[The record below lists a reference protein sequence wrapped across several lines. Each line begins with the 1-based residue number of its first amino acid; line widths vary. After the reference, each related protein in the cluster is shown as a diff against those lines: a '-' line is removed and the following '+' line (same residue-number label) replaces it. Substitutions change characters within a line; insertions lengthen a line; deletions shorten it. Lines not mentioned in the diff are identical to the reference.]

1 MLNYVI
7 IADDLTGANATGV
20 LIKKLNLKT
29 VTLMNSLKKD
39 DLGKAYDTVLYS
51 TDSRGVEKEDA
62 YERVLQA
69 TEFFFSS
76 DVKVYGKRIDS
87 TLRGNIGAEI
97 DGMLDSLPRDTI
109 AAIVPSFPDA
119 NRQAVGGYLLVNG
132 KSLED
137 TDAAKDGKKPINSSV
152 IEKLVKEQ
160 SKYEVASI
168 YLEDVKKGYK
178 NLQDKIMDIYN
189 KSKKLII
196 FDAVDNKDLEIIS
209 KALIN
214 TNIKFT
220 CVDPGPFTAE
230 TIKQYVALDKENKKE
245 VNYKDNNKNKNNK
258 VLMSIGSITDTT
270 RAQLERILKDRNIFK
285 IDINSRKLLS
295 DLNTKHEEIDRI
307 ANKVIANQDSYDIF
321 CIVLDSLYEEV
332 RINLD
337 EEAKKQNTTKEFL
350 SQIMNTAVA
359 EMSYKIM
366 QEIKSIKGIF
376 SSGGDISVSICRK
389 FNSAGLEL
397 LDEVIPLAAY
407 GKFIEGEFPDMRIVS
422 KGGMVG
428 QEDAMELCI
437 DYLLKNINCD

>member
-20 LIKKLNLKT
+20 LIKKLGLKP

-39 DLGKAYDTVLYS
+39 DLEKSYDTVLYS

-62 YERVLQA
+62 YERVYQA
-69 TEFFFSS
+69 TEFFFNSN
-76 DVKVYGKRIDS
+76 VNVYGKRIDS
-87 TLRGNIGAEI
+87 TLRGNIGSEI
-97 DGMLDSLPRDTI
+97 DGMLDALPKGTI
-109 AAIVPSFPDA
+109 AAVVPAFPDA

-132 KSLED
+132 KALENS
-137 TDAAKDGKKPINSSV
+137 DAAKDGKKPINSSI

-168 YLEDVKKGYK
+168 YFEDIKEGCE
-178 NLQDKIMDIYN
+178 NLQKKILKFYDQG
-189 KSKKLII
+189 KKLII
-196 FDAVDNKDLEIIS
+196 FDALDNDDLEIIS

-214 TNIKFT
+214 TKINFIS
-220 CVDPGPFTAE
+220 VDPGPFTAE
-230 TIKQYVALDKENKKE
+230 VIKQHVVLDKESKKD
-245 VNYKDNNKNKNNK
+245 KNK

-270 RAQLERILKDRNIFK
+270 RAQLERISKDRDIFK
-285 IDINSRKLLS
+285 IDINARAILS
-295 DLNTKHEEIDRI
+295 DVNTKHKEIDRVTNEVI
-307 ANKVIANQDSYDIF
+307 ENKDLYDVF

-359 EMSYKIM
+359 EISYRIM
-366 QEIKSIKGIF
+366 KEIKSIKGIF
-376 SSGGDISVSICRK
+376 SSGGDISVSISRK

-397 LDEVIPLAAY
+397 LDEVMPLAAY
-407 GKFIEGEFPDMRIVS
+407 GKFIEGEFPDMKIVS

-428 QEDAMELCI
+428 KEDGMELCV

>member
-20 LIKKLNLKT
+20 LIKKLGLKP

-39 DLGKAYDTVLYS
+39 DLEKSYDTVLYS

-62 YERVLQA
+62 YERVYQA
-69 TEFFFSS
+69 TEFFFNSN
-76 DVKVYGKRIDS
+76 VNVYGKRIDS
-87 TLRGNIGAEI
+87 TLRGNIGSEI
-97 DGMLDSLPRDTI
+97 DGMLDALPKGTI
-109 AAIVPSFPDA
+109 AAVVPAFPDA

-132 KSLED
+132 KALENS
-137 TDAAKDGKKPINSSV
+137 DAAKDGKKPINSSI

-168 YLEDVKKGYK
+168 YFEDIKEGCE
-178 NLQDKIMDIYN
+178 NLQKKILKFYDQG
-189 KSKKLII
+189 KKLII
-196 FDAVDNKDLEIIS
+196 FDALDNDDLEIIS

-214 TNIKFT
+214 TKIKFIS
-220 CVDPGPFTAE
+220 VDPGPFTAE
-230 TIKQYVALDKENKKE
+230 VIKQHVVLDKESKKD
-245 VNYKDNNKNKNNK
+245 KNK

-270 RAQLERILKDRNIFK
+270 RAQLERISKDRDIFK
-285 IDINSRKLLS
+285 IDINARAILS
-295 DLNTKHEEIDRI
+295 DVNTKHKEIDRVTNEVI
-307 ANKVIANQDSYDIF
+307 ENKDLYDVF

-359 EMSYKIM
+359 EISYRIM
-366 QEIKSIKGIF
+366 EEIKSIKGIF
-376 SSGGDISVSICRK
+376 SSGGDISVSISRK

-397 LDEVIPLAAY
+397 LDEVMPLAAY
-407 GKFIEGEFPDMRIVS
+407 GKFIEGEFPDMKIVS

-428 QEDAMELCI
+428 KEDGMELCV

>member
-20 LIKKLNLKT
+20 LIKKLGLKP

-39 DLGKAYDTVLYS
+39 DLEKSYDTVLYS

-62 YERVLQA
+62 YERVYQA
-69 TEFFFSS
+69 TEFFFNSN
-76 DVKVYGKRIDS
+76 VNVYGKRIDS
-87 TLRGNIGAEI
+87 TLRGNIGSEI
-97 DGMLDSLPRDTI
+97 DGMLDALPKGTI
-109 AAIVPSFPDA
+109 AAVVPAFPDA

-132 KSLED
+132 KALENS
-137 TDAAKDGKKPINSSV
+137 DAAKDGKKPINSSI

-168 YLEDVKKGYK
+168 YFEDIKEGCE
-178 NLQDKIMDIYN
+178 NLQKKILKFYDQG
-189 KSKKLII
+189 KKLII
-196 FDAVDNKDLEIIS
+196 FDALDNDDLEIIS

-214 TNIKFT
+214 TKIKFIS
-220 CVDPGPFTAE
+220 VDPGPFTAE
-230 TIKQYVALDKENKKE
+230 VIKQHVVLDKESKKD
-245 VNYKDNNKNKNNK
+245 KNK

-270 RAQLERILKDRNIFK
+270 RAQLERISKDRDIFK
-285 IDINSRKLLS
+285 IDINARAILS
-295 DLNTKHEEIDRI
+295 DVNTKHKEIDRVTNEVI
-307 ANKVIANQDSYDIF
+307 ENKDLYDVF

-359 EMSYKIM
+359 EISYRIM
-366 QEIKSIKGIF
+366 KEIKSIKGIF
-376 SSGGDISVSICRK
+376 SSGGDISVSISRK

-397 LDEVIPLAAY
+397 LDEVMPLAAY
-407 GKFIEGEFPDMRIVS
+407 GKFIEGEFPDMKIVS

-428 QEDAMELCI
+428 KEDGMELCV

>member
-20 LIKKLNLKT
+20 LIKKLGLKP

-39 DLGKAYDTVLYS
+39 DLEKSYDTVLYS

-62 YERVLQA
+62 YERVYQA
-69 TEFFFSS
+69 TEFFFNSN
-76 DVKVYGKRIDS
+76 VNVYGKRIDS
-87 TLRGNIGAEI
+87 TLRGNIGSEI
-97 DGMLDSLPRDTI
+97 DGMLDALPKGTI
-109 AAIVPSFPDA
+109 AAVVPAFPDA

-132 KSLED
+132 KALENS
-137 TDAAKDGKKPINSSV
+137 DAAKDGKKPINSSI

-168 YLEDVKKGYK
+168 YFEDIKEGCE
-178 NLQDKIMDIYN
+178 NLQKKILKFYDQG
-189 KSKKLII
+189 KKLII
-196 FDAVDNKDLEIIS
+196 FDALDNDDLEIIS

-214 TNIKFT
+214 TKIKFIS
-220 CVDPGPFTAE
+220 VDPGPFTAE
-230 TIKQYVALDKENKKE
+230 VIKQHVVLDKESKKD
-245 VNYKDNNKNKNNK
+245 KNK
-258 VLMSIGSITDTT
+258 VLMAIGSITDTT
-270 RAQLERILKDRNIFK
+270 RAQLERISKDRDIFK
-285 IDINSRKLLS
+285 IDINARAILS
-295 DLNTKHEEIDRI
+295 DVNTKHKEIDRVTNEVI
-307 ANKVIANQDSYDIF
+307 ENKDLYDVF

-359 EMSYKIM
+359 EISYRIM
-366 QEIKSIKGIF
+366 KEIKSIKGIF
-376 SSGGDISVSICRK
+376 SSGGDISVSISRK

-397 LDEVIPLAAY
+397 LDEVMPLAAY
-407 GKFIEGEFPDMRIVS
+407 GKFIEGEFPDMKIVS

-428 QEDAMELCI
+428 KEDGMELCV

>member
-20 LIKKLNLKT
+20 LIKKLGLKP

-39 DLGKAYDTVLYS
+39 DLEKSYDTVLYS

-62 YERVLQA
+62 YERVYQA
-69 TEFFFSS
+69 TEFFFNSN
-76 DVKVYGKRIDS
+76 VNVYGKRIDS
-87 TLRGNIGAEI
+87 TLRGNIGSEI
-97 DGMLDSLPRDTI
+97 DGMLDALPKGTI
-109 AAIVPSFPDA
+109 AAVVPAFPDA

-132 KSLED
+132 KALENS
-137 TDAAKDGKKPINSSV
+137 DAAKDGKKPINSSI

-168 YLEDVKKGYK
+168 YFEDIKEGCE
-178 NLQDKIMDIYN
+178 NLQKKILNFYDQG
-189 KSKKLII
+189 KKLII
-196 FDAVDNKDLEIIS
+196 FDALDNDDLEIIS

-214 TNIKFT
+214 TKIKFIS
-220 CVDPGPFTAE
+220 VDPGPFTAE
-230 TIKQYVALDKENKKE
+230 VIKQHVVLDKESKKD
-245 VNYKDNNKNKNNK
+245 KNK

-270 RAQLERILKDRNIFK
+270 RAQLERISKDRDIFK
-285 IDINSRKLLS
+285 IDINARAILS
-295 DLNTKHEEIDRI
+295 DVNTKHKEIDRVTNEVI
-307 ANKVIANQDSYDIF
+307 ENKDLYDVF

-359 EMSYKIM
+359 EISYRIM
-366 QEIKSIKGIF
+366 KEIKSIKGIF
-376 SSGGDISVSICRK
+376 SSGGDISVSISRK

-397 LDEVIPLAAY
+397 LDEVMPLAAY
-407 GKFIEGEFPDMRIVS
+407 GKFIEGEFPDMKIVS

-428 QEDAMELCI
+428 KEDGMELCV

>member
-20 LIKKLNLKT
+20 LIKKLGLKP

-39 DLGKAYDTVLYS
+39 DLEKSYDTVLYS

-62 YERVLQA
+62 YERVYQA
-69 TEFFFSS
+69 TEFFFNSN
-76 DVKVYGKRIDS
+76 VNVYGKRIDS
-87 TLRGNIGAEI
+87 TLRGNIGSEI
-97 DGMLDSLPRDTI
+97 DGMLDALPKGTI
-109 AAIVPSFPDA
+109 AAVVPAFPDA

-132 KSLED
+132 KALENS
-137 TDAAKDGKKPINSSV
+137 DAAKDGKKPINSSI

-168 YLEDVKKGYK
+168 YFEDIKEGCE
-178 NLQDKIMDIYN
+178 NLQKKILKFYDQG
-189 KSKKLII
+189 KKLII
-196 FDAVDNKDLEIIS
+196 FDALDNDDLEIIS

-214 TNIKFT
+214 TKIKFIS
-220 CVDPGPFTAE
+220 VDPGPFTAE
-230 TIKQYVALDKENKKE
+230 VIKQHVVLDKESKKD
-245 VNYKDNNKNKNNK
+245 KNK

-270 RAQLERILKDRNIFK
+270 RAQLERISKDRDIFK
-285 IDINSRKLLS
+285 IDINVRAILS
-295 DLNTKHEEIDRI
+295 DVNTKHKEIDRVTNEVI
-307 ANKVIANQDSYDIF
+307 ENKDLYDVF

-359 EMSYKIM
+359 EISYRIM
-366 QEIKSIKGIF
+366 KEIKSIKGIF
-376 SSGGDISVSICRK
+376 SSGGDISVSISRK

-397 LDEVIPLAAY
+397 LDEVMPLAAY
-407 GKFIEGEFPDMRIVS
+407 GKFIEGEFPDMKIVS

-428 QEDAMELCI
+428 KEDGMELCV

>member
-20 LIKKLNLKT
+20 LIKKLGLKP

-39 DLGKAYDTVLYS
+39 DLEKSYDTVLYS

-62 YERVLQA
+62 YERVYQA
-69 TEFFFSS
+69 TEFFFNSN
-76 DVKVYGKRIDS
+76 VNVYGKRIDS
-87 TLRGNIGAEI
+87 TLRGNIGSEI
-97 DGMLDSLPRDTI
+97 DGMLDALPKGTI
-109 AAIVPSFPDA
+109 AAVVPAFPEA

-132 KSLED
+132 KALENS
-137 TDAAKDGKKPINSSV
+137 DAAKDGKKPINSSI

-168 YLEDVKKGYK
+168 YFEDIKEGCE
-178 NLQDKIMDIYN
+178 NLQKKILKFYDQG
-189 KSKKLII
+189 KKLII
-196 FDAVDNKDLEIIS
+196 FDALDNDDLEIIS

-214 TNIKFT
+214 TKIKFIS
-220 CVDPGPFTAE
+220 VDPGPFTAE
-230 TIKQYVALDKENKKE
+230 VIKQHVVLDKESKKD
-245 VNYKDNNKNKNNK
+245 KNK

-270 RAQLERILKDRNIFK
+270 RAQLERISKDRDIFK
-285 IDINSRKLLS
+285 IDINARAILS
-295 DLNTKHEEIDRI
+295 DVNTKHKEIDRVTNEVI
-307 ANKVIANQDSYDIF
+307 ENKDLYDVF

-337 EEAKKQNTTKEFL
+337 EEGKKQNTTKEFL

-359 EMSYKIM
+359 EISYRIM
-366 QEIKSIKGIF
+366 KEIKSIKGIF
-376 SSGGDISVSICRK
+376 SSGGDISVSISRK

-397 LDEVIPLAAY
+397 LDEVMPLAAY
-407 GKFIEGEFPDMRIVS
+407 GKFIEGEFPDMKIVS

-428 QEDAMELCI
+428 KEDGMELCV

>member
-20 LIKKLNLKT
+20 LIKKLGLKS

-39 DLGKAYDTVLYS
+39 DLEKSYDTVLYS

-62 YERVLQA
+62 YERVYQA
-69 TEFFFSS
+69 TEFFFNSN
-76 DVKVYGKRIDS
+76 VNVYGKRIDS
-87 TLRGNIGAEI
+87 TLRGNIGSEI
-97 DGMLDSLPRDTI
+97 DGMLDALPKGTI
-109 AAIVPSFPDA
+109 AAVVPAFPDA

-132 KSLED
+132 KALENS
-137 TDAAKDGKKPINSSV
+137 DAAKDGKKPINSSI

-168 YLEDVKKGYK
+168 YFEDIKEGCE
-178 NLQDKIMDIYN
+178 NLQKKILKFYDQG
-189 KSKKLII
+189 KKLII
-196 FDAVDNKDLEIIS
+196 FDALDNDDLEIIS

-214 TNIKFT
+214 TKIKFIS
-220 CVDPGPFTAE
+220 VDPGPFTAE
-230 TIKQYVALDKENKKE
+230 VIKQHVVLDKESKKD
-245 VNYKDNNKNKNNK
+245 KNK

-270 RAQLERILKDRNIFK
+270 RAQLERISKDRDIFK
-285 IDINSRKLLS
+285 IDINARAILS
-295 DLNTKHEEIDRI
+295 DVNTKHKEIDRVTNEVI
-307 ANKVIANQDSYDIF
+307 ENKDLYDVF

-359 EMSYKIM
+359 EISYRIM
-366 QEIKSIKGIF
+366 KEIKSIKGIF
-376 SSGGDISVSICRK
+376 SSGGDISVSISRK

-397 LDEVIPLAAY
+397 LDEVMPLAAY
-407 GKFIEGEFPDMRIVS
+407 GKFIEGEFPDMKIVS

-428 QEDAMELCI
+428 KEDGMELCV

>member
-20 LIKKLNLKT
+20 LIKKLGLKP

-39 DLGKAYDTVLYS
+39 DLEKSYDTVLYS

-62 YERVLQA
+62 YERVYQA
-69 TEFFFSS
+69 TEFFFNSN
-76 DVKVYGKRIDS
+76 VNVYGKRIDS
-87 TLRGNIGAEI
+87 TLRGNIGSEI
-97 DGMLDSLPRDTI
+97 DGMLDALPKGTI
-109 AAIVPSFPDA
+109 AAVVPAFPDA

-132 KSLED
+132 KALENS
-137 TDAAKDGKKPINSSV
+137 DAAKDGKKPINSSI

-168 YLEDVKKGYK
+168 YFEDIKEGCE
-178 NLQDKIMDIYN
+178 NLQKKILKFYDQG
-189 KSKKLII
+189 KKLII
-196 FDAVDNKDLEIIS
+196 FDALDNDDLEIIS

-214 TNIKFT
+214 TKIKFIS
-220 CVDPGPFTAE
+220 VDPGPFTAE
-230 TIKQYVALDKENKKE
+230 VIKQHVVLDKESKKD
-245 VNYKDNNKNKNNK
+245 KNK

-270 RAQLERILKDRNIFK
+270 RAQLERISKDRDIFK
-285 IDINSRKLLS
+285 IDINARAILS
-295 DLNTKHEEIDRI
+295 DVNTKHKEIDRVTNEVI
-307 ANKVIANQDSYDIF
+307 ENKDLYDVF

-337 EEAKKQNTTKEFL
+337 EEGKKQNTTKEFL

-359 EMSYKIM
+359 EISYRIM
-366 QEIKSIKGIF
+366 KEIKSIKGIF
-376 SSGGDISVSICRK
+376 SSGGDISVSISRK

-397 LDEVIPLAAY
+397 LDEVMPLAAY
-407 GKFIEGEFPDMRIVS
+407 GKFIEGEFPDMKIVS

-428 QEDAMELCI
+428 KEDGMELCV

>member
-20 LIKKLNLKT
+20 LIKKLGLKP

-39 DLGKAYDTVLYS
+39 DLEKSYDTVLYS

-62 YERVLQA
+62 YERVYQA
-69 TEFFFSS
+69 TEFFFNSN
-76 DVKVYGKRIDS
+76 VNVYGKRIDS
-87 TLRGNIGAEI
+87 TLRGNIGSEI
-97 DGMLDSLPRDTI
+97 DGMLDALPKGTI
-109 AAIVPSFPDA
+109 AAVVPAFPDA

-132 KSLED
+132 KALENS
-137 TDAAKDGKKPINSSV
+137 DAAKDGKKPINSSI

-168 YLEDVKKGYK
+168 YFEDIKEGILKFYDQG
-178 NLQDKIMDIYN
+178 
-189 KSKKLII
+189 KKLII
-196 FDAVDNKDLEIIS
+196 FDALDNDDLEIIS

-214 TNIKFT
+214 TKIKFIS
-220 CVDPGPFTAE
+220 VDPGPFTAE
-230 TIKQYVALDKENKKE
+230 VIKQHVVLDKESKKD
-245 VNYKDNNKNKNNK
+245 KNK

-270 RAQLERILKDRNIFK
+270 RAQLERISKDRDIFK
-285 IDINSRKLLS
+285 IDINARAILS
-295 DLNTKHEEIDRI
+295 DVNTKHKEIDRVTNEVI
-307 ANKVIANQDSYDIF
+307 ENKDLYDVF

-359 EMSYKIM
+359 EISYRIM
-366 QEIKSIKGIF
+366 KEIKSIKGIF
-376 SSGGDISVSICRK
+376 SSGGDISVSISRK

-397 LDEVIPLAAY
+397 LDEVMPLAAY
-407 GKFIEGEFPDMRIVS
+407 GKFIEGEFPDMKIVS

-428 QEDAMELCI
+428 KEDGMELCV

>member
-20 LIKKLNLKT
+20 LIKKLGLKP

-39 DLGKAYDTVLYS
+39 DLEKSYDTVLYS

-62 YERVLQA
+62 YERVYQA
-69 TEFFFSS
+69 TEFFFNSN
-76 DVKVYGKRIDS
+76 VNVYGKRIDS
-87 TLRGNIGAEI
+87 TLRGNIGSEI
-97 DGMLDSLPRDTI
+97 DGMLDALPKGTI
-109 AAIVPSFPDA
+109 AAVVPAFPDA
-119 NRQAVGGYLLVNG
+119 TRQAVGGYLLVNG
-132 KSLED
+132 KALENS
-137 TDAAKDGKKPINSSV
+137 DAAKDGKKPINSSI

-160 SKYEVASI
+160 SKYELASI
-168 YLEDVKKGYK
+168 YFEDIKEGCE
-178 NLQDKIMDIYN
+178 NLQKKILKFYDQG
-189 KSKKLII
+189 KKLII
-196 FDAVDNKDLEIIS
+196 FDALDNDDLEIIS

-214 TNIKFT
+214 TKIKFIS
-220 CVDPGPFTAE
+220 VDPGPFTAE
-230 TIKQYVALDKENKKE
+230 VIKQHVVLDKESKKD
-245 VNYKDNNKNKNNK
+245 KNK

-270 RAQLERILKDRNIFK
+270 RAQLERISKDRDIFK
-285 IDINSRKLLS
+285 IDINARAILS
-295 DLNTKHEEIDRI
+295 DVNTKHKEIDRVTNEVI
-307 ANKVIANQDSYDIF
+307 ENKDLYDVF

-359 EMSYKIM
+359 EISYRIM
-366 QEIKSIKGIF
+366 KEIKSIKGIF
-376 SSGGDISVSICRK
+376 SSGGDISVSISRK

-397 LDEVIPLAAY
+397 LDEVMPLAAY
-407 GKFIEGEFPDMRIVS
+407 GKFIEGEFPDMKIVS

-428 QEDAMELCI
+428 KEDGMELCV